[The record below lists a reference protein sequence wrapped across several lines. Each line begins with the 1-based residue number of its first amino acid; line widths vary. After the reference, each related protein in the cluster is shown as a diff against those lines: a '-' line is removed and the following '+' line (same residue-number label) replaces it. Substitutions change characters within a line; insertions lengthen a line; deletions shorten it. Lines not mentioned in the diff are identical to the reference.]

1 VTVLVLRALGLGDL
15 LTGVPALR
23 GIRRA
28 FPDDHVVL
36 ATPAELAALAYATGA
51 VDEVLPASGLA
62 SPDIAFTPDIAVN
75 LHGRGPQSHR
85 LLSELRPGRLLGFRC
100 PEAGY
105 VDGPRWVRGEYEVA
119 RWCRMLAGHGI
130 EARPEDLGLPAP
142 ASPRPGCVVV
152 HPGAA
157 HLRRRWP
164 AERFALV
171 AAALANAGEDVVVS
185 GSAAEVGRAREVA
198 DRAGLPRSAVL
209 AGCTDVLAL
218 AGLVAGARLV
228 ICGDTGVAHLASAFA
243 TPSVVLFGPV
253 SPAVWGPPPGRA
265 RHVALWPAA
274 ADGHVTG
281 AGDAAVDDGAVD
293 SVLLTTGAEEVLA
306 AADRLLATQEA
317 VTQEARPSTVPG
329 LSSAPVR

>member
-1 VTVLVLRALGLGDL
+1 
-15 LTGVPALR
+15 
-23 GIRRA
+23 
-28 FPDDHVVL
+28 
-36 ATPAELAALAYATGA
+36 
-51 VDEVLPASGLA
+51 
-62 SPDIAFTPDIAVN
+62 
-75 LHGRGPQSHR
+75 
-85 LLSELRPGRLLGFRC
+85 
-100 PEAGY
+100 
-105 VDGPRWVRGEYEVA
+105 
-119 RWCRMLAGHGI
+119 
-130 EARPEDLGLPAP
+130 
-142 ASPRPGCVVV
+142 VV

-157 HLRRRWP
+157 HHRRRWP

-171 AAALANAGEDVVVS
+171 AAALANAGEEVVVS

-209 AGCTDVLAL
+209 AGCTDVVAL

-253 SPAVWGPPPGRA
+253 SPAEWGPPPGRA

-274 ADGHVTG
+274 ADGHVAS
-281 AGDAAVDDGAVD
+281 AGDGAVDDGAVDDGAVD
-293 SVLLTTGAEEVLA
+293 SVLLATSAEEVLA
-306 AADRLLATQEA
+306 AAERLLATQGAVTQEA